1 MNRLLKTFHLSLAFA
16 IVCATLISAC
26 GSSVTV
32 TPAPTS
38 TVPPTQPAPTEPPV
52 PTEEPMPAIML
63 EDGYDRQ
70 VGLSEPAQRIL
81 SIAPSSTEILY
92 AIGAGGQMVGRDE
105 LSDYPP
111 EALDLPSI
119 GTTYGDLN
127 TEAIVALEPDLVMA
141 AMINSPE
148 HVQAIED
155 LGIAVFVLPNPS
167 VFTDLYDILK
177 TAGVLAGREDE
188 AEELAEALEVRVE
201 VVLETV
207 EDAEP
212 VLVYYELD
220 GTDPT
225 APWTTGPG
233 TFQDVLI
240 TLAGGENVAS
250 EIEFWGQISAEAIVA
265 RDPAV
270 IIFEEAPWV
279 PTTAEMIAERV
290 GWGDITAVVEGAV
303 YGIDSNLTARP
314 GPRYVD
320 ALERMAMLLH
330 PDLFK

>member
-1 MNRLLKTFHLSLAFA
+1 
-16 IVCATLISAC
+16 
-26 GSSVTV
+26 
-32 TPAPTS
+32 
-38 TVPPTQPAPTEPPV
+38 
-52 PTEEPMPAIML
+52 
-63 EDGYDRQ
+63 
-70 VGLSEPAQRIL
+70 
-81 SIAPSSTEILY
+81 
-92 AIGAGGQMVGRDE
+92 MVGRDE

-111 EALDLPSI
+111 EAIDLPSI

-127 TEAIVALEPDLVMA
+127 TEAIVDLEPDLVMA

-155 LGIAVFVLPNPS
+155 LGIAVFALPNPS
-167 VFTDLYDILK
+167 AFTDLYGILR
-177 TAGVLAGREDE
+177 TAGLLTGREDE
-188 AEELAEALEVRVE
+188 AEALVEVLEVRVIA
-201 VVLETV
+201 VLEAV
-207 EDAEP
+207 EDAKP
-212 VLVYYELD
+212 VLVYYEVD

-250 EIEFWGQISAEAIVA
+250 EIEFWGQISAEEIVA

-270 IIFEEAPWV
+270 ILFEEAPWV

-290 GWGDITAVVEGAV
+290 GWGDITAVLEGAV
-303 YGIDSNLTARP
+303 FGIDSNLTARP